1 MEKRRLGRTELWV
14 SILGFGCGYLRDL
27 DGETASQV
35 VNTALDLGVNYFDV
49 APNYGDGEEKLG
61 DALGNRR
68 EKCLIATKTEEDS
81 KSGTLRLLKQS
92 LKHLKTDII
101 DVYQL
106 HNIKTLEKLDRV
118 LAPNGA
124 LAGMKEA
131 KKQGLIKFIGIT
143 GHEPDILVEALK
155 TGEFDTVMAK
165 FSPLD
170 RRAASS
176 LIPLAKDKDVG
187 LVVMKPFALGALIR
201 LSPEN
206 RNILEG
212 KNLGTVAEYAL
223 RYIQASPISTIIP
236 GMKAIREV
244 EANARYVSNKA
255 PLTTD
260 ETRWIEELG
269 AELSTL
275 YCRINCHKC
284 EPCPKG
290 VEINNVINYYEFSY
304 YNKYSNYYNIRH
316 KSCQHRV
323 QCQLT
328 KLLYKQ
334 FRKCIEVFRTSHSD
348 QQPAACS
355 QLISRKRALGGYCG
369 PRA

>member
-1 MEKRRLGRTELWV
+1 MEKRRLGRTGLWV
-14 SILGFGCGYLRDL
+14 SVLGFGCGYLRDL
-27 DGETASQV
+27 DRETASQV
-35 VNTALDLGVNYFDV
+35 VKTALDLGVNYFDV
-49 APNYGDGEEKLG
+49 APNYGDSEEKLG

-92 LKHLKTDII
+92 LIRLKTDII

-106 HNIKTLEKLDRV
+106 HNIKTLERLDRV
-118 LAPNGA
+118 MGPKGA
-124 LAGMKEA
+124 LEGMKEA

-143 GHEPDILVEALK
+143 GHDPDILVEALK

-170 RRAASS
+170 RRADSS
-176 LIPLAKDKDVG
+176 LIPLAKEKDVG
-187 LVVMKPFALGALIR
+187 FVVMKPFALGALIR

-206 RNILEG
+206 RYILEG

-223 RYIQASPISTIIP
+223 RYIQAHPISTIIP
-236 GMKAIREV
+236 GMKAPREV

-255 PLTTD
+255 PITTD

-284 EPCPKG
+284 EPCPQG

-304 YNKYSNYYNIRH
+304 YARSRDYGDNRYPTIEGKEDLCDGCGICEKRCPYNVHVIQLLERANRYFQNK
-316 KSCQHRV
+316 K
-323 QCQLT
+323 
-328 KLLYKQ
+328 
-334 FRKCIEVFRTSHSD
+334 
-348 QQPAACS
+348 
-355 QLISRKRALGGYCG
+355 
-369 PRA
+369 